1 MDEGEGLM
9 SGTVQLSTPQYRIV
23 VAMQYWNA
31 SRAIFEGLRRQCG
44 VNDFHFL
51 ISLRSFIEYTRRG
64 IWFLLW
70 ASEERLRTAEK
81 LTFNRSGSLHLVRMD
96 EMINEALGLGRMSH
110 LRDTIKGVNEPFID
124 CLHALTHGNS
134 ISVRFLAFGLKKIF
148 QTNKLLVRAELELH
162 LFTILFCRRAI
173 GEGTATLWKT
183 LAVINNRPDDMKA
196 NAKIAAHQFLSKKAN
211 PGEGFQ
217 SL

>member
-1 MDEGEGLM
+1 MAGI
-9 SGTVQLSTPQYRIV
+9 VQLSKLQYRIL

-31 SRAIFEGLRRQCG
+31 SRGIFEGLKRQCG

-70 ASEERLRTAEK
+70 ASEERLRSAEK
-81 LTFNRSGSLHLVRMD
+81 LTFNRSGSPDLVCMD

-124 CLHALTHGNS
+124 CLHALTHGNP
-134 ISVRFLAFGLKKIF
+134 ISVRFLAFGLEKIF
-148 QTNKLLVRAELELH
+148 QTDKLLVRAELELD
-162 LFTILFCRRAI
+162 LFTILFCRRAMGDDPEAI
-173 GEGTATLWKT
+173 WKT
-183 LAVINNRPDDMKA
+183 LAAINNRPGEMKA
-196 NAKIAAHQFLSKKAN
+196 NAKIAAHQFLSKKADL
-211 PGEGFQ
+211 GEAFQ